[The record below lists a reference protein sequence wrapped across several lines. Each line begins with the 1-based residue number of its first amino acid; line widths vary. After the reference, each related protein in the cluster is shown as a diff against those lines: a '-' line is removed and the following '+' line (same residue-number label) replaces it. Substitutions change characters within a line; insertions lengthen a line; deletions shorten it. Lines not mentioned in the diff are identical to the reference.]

1 MHSLCKHN
9 NSHLNGY
16 NYVLRNFAKTLKAKH
31 GTSTFS
37 APTIINFVTPCVNFF
52 TGSLPDWNVRALIVL
67 NFRTA
72 WIRNQNTAKD
82 FPRKRSLRAFAA
94 FKNNNRLES
103 WNGTIHCKID

>member
-16 NYVLRNFAKTLKAKH
+16 NYVLRNFAKTLKVKH

-82 FPRKRSLRAFAA
+82 FPRKRSLRALAA

-103 WNGTIHCKID
+103 WNGTIYFKID